1 MSVSCRHRTS
11 QNYLCRTLSVQAH
24 FIFTVLQPL
33 KTTKHPAQTLF
44 TYKPHSA
51 AAHYHRVVGH
61 KPHEVINATCSPRA
75 QNDLVT
81 MTGSLSRAS
90 SACDAVILH
99 KATIAP
105 IQERDFIPSAQVSA

>member
-1 MSVSCRHRTS
+1 
-11 QNYLCRTLSVQAH
+11 
-24 FIFTVLQPL
+24 
-33 KTTKHPAQTLF
+33 
-44 TYKPHSA
+44 
-51 AAHYHRVVGH
+51 
-61 KPHEVINATCSPRA
+61 
-75 QNDLVT
+75 